1 MQTTIAISKSFKS
14 KFKKAKIQ
22 AQSDLK
28 KELTDEAFIKLLI
41 SCFISIPVV
50 IENGVV
56 GSQKIGEMCGG
67 CAEIIETRKHY
78 CKHGSCYTR

>member
-41 SCFISIPVV
+41 TNHSFTKVF
-50 IENGVV
+50 V
-56 GSQKIGEMCGG
+56 GLHQKIGEKCGG
-67 CAEIIETRKHY
+67 CAEIIETDKHY